1 MFGLHRSFGRGEC
14 LTVLASF
21 ALLTNPPQKTASL
34 LTSLIGAG
42 HSFRALTF
50 NLATVYE
57 LCGEKSQAKK
67 IALAEQ
73 VAAGMMTNREEED
86 GPRGGAEKVNAD
98 FKL

>member
-1 MFGLHRSFGRGEC
+1 MKIK
-14 LTVLASF
+14 
-21 ALLTNPPQKTASL
+21 KTTTL
-34 LTSLIGAG
+34 LTSLVGAG

-57 LCGEKSQAKK
+57 LCGENPQGKK

-73 VAAGMMTNREEED
+73 VAAGMRRKDSEEGD
-86 GPRGGAEKVNAD
+86 GGVEEKVNAD

>member
-1 MFGLHRSFGRGEC
+1 M
-14 LTVLASF
+14 LT
-21 ALLTNPPQKTASL
+21 PRKKKTTSL
-34 LTSLIGAG
+34 LTSLVEAG

-57 LCGEKSQAKK
+57 LCGENSEGKK

-73 VAAGMMTNREEED
+73 VGAGMTRKNREEGD
-86 GPRGGAEKVNAD
+86 GEVEEKVNAD